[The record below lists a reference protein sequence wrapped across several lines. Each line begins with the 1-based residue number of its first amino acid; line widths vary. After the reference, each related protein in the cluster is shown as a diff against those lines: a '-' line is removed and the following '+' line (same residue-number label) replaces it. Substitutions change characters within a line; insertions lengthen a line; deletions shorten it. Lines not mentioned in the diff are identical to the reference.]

1 MLEPPNSSP
10 WVHIN
15 LIEFHILYYRVIVVS
30 CECQFL
36 PEVNLFI
43 SLNLI
48 FHLLDQSFVK
58 MIF

>member
-43 SLNLI
+43 SVKLNFPFTRPI
-48 FHLLDQSFVK
+48 FC
-58 MIF
+58 